1 MKKRVCIVLIVI
13 VLLVPSF
20 AFAQLFDVSLGA
32 TAQVTVPNYDNFDFG
47 DVFGKINNYDF
58 GAELRLKLTVLE
70 IDAVAT
76 YSPKDL
82 GGGHTAHFVTFM
94 PTAGLSFDIANIVR
108 LGVGMGPKMVW
119 MFSDILPDSNQSF
132 GDKFM
137 TAPFQYRATVDFMA
151 GPVLIGVNYAVP
163 TTFNIKTHQA
173 EGLKPEFRIGTIG
186 VSVLYSFF

>member
-1 MKKRVCIVLIVI
+1 MKKRVCIVLIVLA
-13 VLLVPSF
+13 LLVPSVV
-20 AFAQLFDVSLGA
+20 FAQWFDVSLGA

-47 DVFGKINNYDF
+47 NVFGKINNYDF
-58 GAELRLKLTVLE
+58 GAELRLKLAVLE

-76 YSPKDL
+76 YSPKAFL
-82 GGGHTAHFVTFM
+82 GTPMHVVQFM

-119 MFSDILPDSNQSF
+119 SFVDGTSLHGMSF
-132 GDKFM
+132 GDLFM
-137 TAPFQYRATVDFMA
+137 QSHFWYRATVDFMA

-173 EGLKPEFRIGTIG
+173 EGLKPEFKTGTIG